1 MNQSV
6 AALNGAGSLLDLGTP
21 VTTGAAGAAVPST
34 GAGVDASFDV
44 MIAKAATGQ
53 SVDAGN
59 SVPQDGENLP
69 SQESV
74 SAEGS
79 AGAAA
84 ESADATGITARP
96 DIGVT
101 PEQIGEYR
109 KADISVAVGSVLQQY
124 RNDASGQGSAVATAA
139 QMSESVSSAVE
150 GRGQPVIPHGD
161 SVQSV
166 AGQSVPLT
174 VAASGQRGDADV
186 LAERQALAANSGQS
200 VLPVAD
206 EKVVPVEASER
217 PGQRSPRPSGE
228 ERLAELRTS
237 LAAEKT
243 ESVKIDHSFGG
254 QEQRSPG
261 QSGEERLA
269 ELRTSLV
276 AEKTESAKI
285 DHSVGSQEQ
294 RSLVST
300 NNAADVKG
308 GAQARAPEQV
318 AANSGVLLA
327 EAQFRPVVESDSV
340 VEHVVPDADFVSQLE
355 QKDKASVQ
363 FVADGSQ
370 AVVIRSDSAVAAQS
384 PDVLQAVAD
393 KLRDQIKP
401 VIAEVERGSVG
412 SDMSVQAQPVNRE
425 TAQVVGELKA
435 EIARQVTP
443 VGPLS
448 ESLRAESGGE
458 LRGRELAAS
467 LVSDAANSG
476 KADISAAEKSL
487 AGFAE
492 TLAMANKSSKSV
504 AETQQMVMPNGL
516 KPGVPAWNQAV
527 NERVMLLSSQ
537 NGRFAEIQ
545 LDPPELGSLQV
556 KLQVKNEQVSVVF
569 ATPHAAVKDALEQGM
584 PRLREMFEEQGMSLA
599 DSSVEDQSSGQQ
611 SDGESGSG
619 NAQVAGS
626 GAVADQENADVAEGQ
641 AMSLVDYY
649 A

>member
-6 AALNGAGSLLDLGTP
+6 AALNGAGSLLDLGSP

-124 RNDASGQGSAVATAA
+124 RNDAGGQGSAVAAAA

-150 GRGQPVIPHGD
+150 GRGQPVIQDGD
-161 SVQSV
+161 PVQSV

-186 LAERQALAANSGQS
+186 LAERQALAANNGQS

-206 EKVVPVEASER
+206 EKVVPVEASDR
-217 PGQRSPRPSGE
+217 SGQRTPGQSGE

-243 ESVKIDHSFGG
+243 ES
-254 QEQRSPG
+254 
-261 QSGEERLA
+261 
-269 ELRTSLV
+269 
-276 AEKTESAKI
+276 AKI
-285 DHSVGSQEQ
+285 DHDVGSQGQ
-294 RSLVST
+294 RSLAFTDNAVADAKEAAQVRTSEQVST
-300 NNAADVKG
+300 SSVVQPVDAQSKPVAESDAVVK
-308 GAQARAPEQV
+308 
-318 AANSGVLLA
+318 
-327 EAQFRPVVESDSV
+327 PVVVDADSV
-340 VEHVVPDADFVSQLE
+340 SQFE
-355 QKDKASVQ
+355 QKDKVAVPSA
-363 FVADGSQ
+363 ADGSQ
-370 AVVIRSDSAVAAQS
+370 GQVIRSDSVVAAQS
-384 PDVLQAVAD
+384 PGVLQAVAE

-401 VIAEVERGSVG
+401 VAAEAERG
-412 SDMSVQAQPVNRE
+412 AQGADKPAQGQPINRE
-425 TAQVVGELKA
+425 TAQVVGEVKA
-435 EIARQVTP
+435 ETARPVTP
-443 VGPLS
+443 AGPLS
-448 ESLRAESGGE
+448 ESIRAESGGE

-467 LVSDAANSG
+467 LVSDAAGSG
-476 KADISAAEKSL
+476 KADVSTAEKSL

-492 TLAMANKSSKSV
+492 TLTMANKTSKSV
-504 AETQQMVMPNGL
+504 AETQQMIMPNGL

-619 NAQVAGS
+619 YGNAQVAGS
-626 GAVADQENADVAEGQ
+626 GTVADQESADVAEGQ

>member
-6 AALNGAGSLLDLGTP
+6 AALNGAGSLLDLGSP
-21 VTTGAAGAAVPST
+21 VATGAAAPST
-34 GAGVDASFDV
+34 GTGVDASFDV

-79 AGAAA
+79 AGGAA

-124 RNDASGQGSAVATAA
+124 RNGTAEEASAASAAT
-139 QMSESVSSAVE
+139 QVSESVSAAVE
-150 GRGQPVIPHGD
+150 GRGQQVA
-161 SVQSV
+161 QSV
-166 AGQSVPLT
+166 DSGQSASVT
-174 VAASGQRGDADV
+174 VAAAGHRGDADV
-186 LAERQALAANSGQS
+186 LAERQAQAAGYGQS
-200 VLPVAD
+200 VLSVAD
-206 EKVVPVEASER
+206 EKIAAVEASGR
-217 PGQRSPRPSGE
+217 PGQRSQQSSGE
-228 ERLAELRTS
+228 ERLAELRAS
-237 LAAEKT
+237 LATEKT
-243 ESVKIDHSFGG
+243 ESVKIDHSAGSR
-254 QEQRSPG
+254 EQQP
-261 QSGEERLA
+261 L
-269 ELRTSLV
+269 TS
-276 AEKTESAKI
+276 AG
-285 DHSVGSQEQ
+285 SV
-294 RSLVST
+294 
-300 NNAADVKG
+300 NADVKG
-308 GAQARAPEQV
+308 AGQARAPEQV
-318 AANSGVLLA
+318 AADGRMRLA
-327 EAQFRPVVESDSV
+327 EAQSRPAVESDAV
-340 VEHVVPDADFVSQLE
+340 VERVVPDADFVNQLE
-355 QKDKASVQ
+355 QKDQAAVQ
-363 FVADGSQ
+363 SAADDSQ
-370 AVVIRSDSAVAAQS
+370 AVIRSDSAVAAQS
-384 PDVLQAVAD
+384 PGVLQAVAD

-401 VIAEVERGSVG
+401 VVVEGERSAVA
-412 SDMSVQAQPVNRE
+412 SEKSVQAQPINRE
-425 TAQVVGELKA
+425 TAQVVGEVKA
-435 EIARQVTP
+435 ETARP
-443 VGPLS
+443 VPSAGPLS
-448 ESLRAESGGE
+448 EMVRAESGGE

-467 LVSDAANSG
+467 LVSDAANSA
-476 KADISAAEKSL
+476 KTDISTAEKSL

-504 AETQQMVMPNGL
+504 AETQQMIMPNGL

-619 NAQVAGS
+619 YGNAQVAGS
-626 GAVADQENADVAEGQ
+626 GAVAEQESADVAEGQ